1 MKKQPLQRARLL
13 AQMGFFALFAVT
25 PIFDLLRYDLT
36 ERHAYFLTHPWHIG
50 LDELLAGTGDPLNA
64 ATNLILYLF
73 LPILGTLALIIG
85 IAWKW
90 GRLYCGWL
98 CPHFSVV
105 ETINRL
111 MLRATGKH
119 SVWDKKQSPP
129 WEADGTPMPRDPRYW
144 LAVVPAAIGFAFTWA
159 VVLLT
164 YLMPP
169 FQVYHGLLTFTLY
182 RGEVIFL
189 SAATTVLTLEFLFA
203 RHLFCR
209 YGCAIGIFQSF
220 AWIVNKK
227 AMVVGFDRKRLTDC
241 ASCMQGCGTAGNTT
255 LARINRHAAEKSN
268 SVPSH
273 LDAAPPS
280 GCSDANLFS
289 TSGNSVA
296 ETLATS
302 GVASTGPRPVEPAPP
317 SGCSGANL
325 FSASG
330 NSVAGTLAA
339 FGVASTGPRPVEPAP
354 PSGSACDAVC
364 PMRLK
369 PRNVKRWMFACTQC
383 GQCISA
389 CATVNRDNPNG
400 QLLRWVSNEAAK
412 RNEAGFSALSN
423 TDEDAGGKI

>member
-1 MKKQPLQRARLL
+1 MKKPALQRARLL
-13 AQMGFFALFAVT
+13 AQMAFFTLFAVT
-25 PIFDLLRYDLT
+25 PIFDLFRYDLT
-36 ERHAYFLTHPWHIG
+36 ERHAYFLTMPWHLGI
-50 LDELLAGTGDPLNA
+50 DELIAGTGDPKTA
-64 ATNLILYLF
+64 AINIILFLF

-111 MLRATGKH
+111 MLFATGKH
-119 SVWDKKQSPP
+119 SVWDKKQTPP
-129 WEADGTPMPRDPRYW
+129 WEPDGTPMPRDWRYW
-144 LAVVPAAIGFAFTWA
+144 FAVVPAAIGFAFAWA
-159 VVLLT
+159 VVGLT

-169 FQVYHGLLTFTLY
+169 FQVYGGLLNFTLL

-189 SAATTVLTLEFLFA
+189 CAATTVLTLEFLFA

-209 YGCAIGIFQSF
+209 FGCAIGIFQSF

-227 AMVVGFDRKRLTDC
+227 AMVVGFDRQRITDC
-241 ASCMQGCGTAGNTT
+241 ANCMKGCGTAANTT
-255 LARINRHAAEKSN
+255 LARQNLHATK
-268 SVPSH
+268 
-273 LDAAPPS
+273 DA
-280 GCSDANLFS
+280 
-289 TSGNSVA
+289 
-296 ETLATS
+296 
-302 GVASTGPRPVEPAPP
+302 
-317 SGCSGANL
+317 
-325 FSASG
+325 
-330 NSVAGTLAA
+330 
-339 FGVASTGPRPVEPAP
+339 EPAP

-389 CATVNRDNPNG
+389 CATTNRDNPNG
-400 QLLRWVSNEAAK
+400 QLLRWVSNEAAR

-423 TDEDAGGKI
+423 TDEDAGGKIERPISQ

>member
-1 MKKQPLQRARLL
+1 MKKPALQRYRLL
-13 AQMGFFALFAVT
+13 AQMGFFALFTLT

-36 ERHAYFLTHPWHIG
+36 EKHAYFLTYQWHVGIDD
-50 LDELLAGTGDPLNA
+50 LIAGRVDAQTA
-64 ATNLILYLF
+64 AVNLILYLF
-73 LPILGTLALIIG
+73 LPLLGAGGLLIA

-90 GRLYCGWL
+90 GRLYCDWL

-111 MLRATGKH
+111 MLIATGKH
-119 SVWDKKQSPP
+119 SVWDKKETPP
-129 WEADGTPMPRDPRYW
+129 WEPDGSPTPRNKHYW
-144 LAVVPAAIGFAFTWA
+144 LLVVPAAIGFAFAWA
-159 VVLLT
+159 LVGLT

-169 FQVYHGLLTFTLY
+169 FQVYHGLFTFTLY

-209 YGCAIGIFQSF
+209 YGCAVGIFQSF

-227 AMVVGFDRKRLTDC
+227 AMVVGFERKRLPDC
-241 ASCMQGCGTAGNTT
+241 ATCLEG
-255 LARINRHAAEKSN
+255 H
-268 SVPSH
+268 
-273 LDAAPPS
+273 
-280 GCSDANLFS
+280 
-289 TSGNSVA
+289 
-296 ETLATS
+296 
-302 GVASTGPRPVEPAPP
+302 
-317 SGCSGANL
+317 
-325 FSASG
+325 
-330 NSVAGTLAA
+330 
-339 FGVASTGPRPVEPAP
+339 
-354 PSGSACDAVC
+354 GSACDAVC

-389 CATVNRDNPNG
+389 CGTVNRNNPEG

-423 TDEDAGGKI
+423 IDEDAGGKA